1 VTRRNE
7 TAPAAPVARNY
18 DYQLND
24 IMQPSYTPGV
34 AELDDARAI
43 DVTLID
49 PNPDQPR
56 RTFDQAAD
64 QAALE
69 KLGASIRRHG
79 VLQPILVRP
88 IGTRYQII
96 AGERRWRAAQIAG
109 LTAIPSILRDITDDD
124 EVDVLAL
131 LENVH
136 RQDLTPL
143 DEAHSYQRLLERLH
157 LSKRGLADA
166 LDLNH
171 THVNNRLLLI
181 ENPAI
186 EEAVQAGTLGVTVA
200 QELARAEDPALQQE
214 LIERAK
220 QGERVR
226 VRDVKPATPPVAAP
240 PAPTEVE
247 INFHATT
254 EPQFAAVDDGRRID
268 QGDVGA
274 GDTPSVEINF
284 HPTTPAIPRRVDLDQ
299 PTTDPP
305 PASPP
310 QATAAR
316 PPAEGSTKGGG
327 KAVDPEQ
334 VRLRD
339 LRIIQLHTGHDGE
352 PRQLDTADKATV
364 LRILRADL
372 AWLEN
377 SDRQAPHD

>member
-7 TAPAAPVARNY
+7 TTPAAPVACNY
-18 DYQLND
+18 DYQLTD

-64 QAALE
+64 QVALE

-143 DEAHSYQRLLERLH
+143 DEAHSYQHLLGCRWVMLRPELERCPE
-157 LSKRGLADA
+157 DA
-166 LDLNH
+166 N
-171 THVNNRLLLI
+171 
-181 ENPAI
+181 
-186 EEAVQAGTLGVTVA
+186 
-200 QELARAEDPALQQE
+200 AR
-214 LIERAK
+214 R
-220 QGERVR
+220 
-226 VRDVKPATPPVAAP
+226 
-240 PAPTEVE
+240 
-247 INFHATT
+247 
-254 EPQFAAVDDGRRID
+254 
-268 QGDVGA
+268 
-274 GDTPSVEINF
+274 
-284 HPTTPAIPRRVDLDQ
+284 
-299 PTTDPP
+299 
-305 PASPP
+305 
-310 QATAAR
+310 
-316 PPAEGSTKGGG
+316 
-327 KAVDPEQ
+327 
-334 VRLRD
+334 
-339 LRIIQLHTGHDGE
+339 
-352 PRQLDTADKATV
+352 
-364 LRILRADL
+364 
-372 AWLEN
+372 
-377 SDRQAPHD
+377 